1 MRLALVCATGI
12 AALCRIVG
20 AVTANSLAF
29 LPPILDDEFAV
40 SAVDPK
46 KNVKAATFQQLIDH
60 KNPSLGTF
68 TQRYW
73 YNDEFYKGPGSPI
86 VLNAPGEFA
95 ADNYL
100 GYTKNVTLQGVFAQT
115 NGGAVILLE
124 HRYWG
129 GSSPYQNLTVET
141 LQYLTLDQAVQDLV
155 HFAKTVRL
163 PFDPQGSSK
172 PDKAPWILSGCSYPG
187 ALTAWTNVLAP
198 GTFWAYHCSSAVV
211 QSVTEYW
218 QYYQPIDLALA
229 KNCSA
234 DLKRINRH
242 VQKVLT
248 TKPEKVKAELKS
260 RFGLAGLQDDD
271 FAAAVI
277 NPVFMWQ
284 GQQFYSGY
292 RGTFRMCDYLEGFWP
307 DSNATRAPGPE
318 GVGLDKGLNGFTK
331 YWREVFLL
339 EAGACD
345 DNTTSCYDTHNTTS
359 RVYQDTSVRNPYNR
373 QWEWFVCNEA
383 FEWWPVGSFKS
394 FVGYPAPLVN
404 VNYWRRQCPLF
415 FPELAG
421 KKVGM
426 SRGVT
431 AANVNARTGGWSFV
445 NTTRLIWINGEYD
458 PWRTATVSSDFRP
471 GGPFRGDKDR
481 PVMVIPKASHCSDLI
496 MKNAAANEGVRKV
509 VDAEVAKM
517 KEWVAEFYKK

>member
-1 MRLALVCATGI
+1 MRLALVCAIGI
-12 AALCRIVG
+12 AALSRIVG
-20 AVTANSLAF
+20 AVTANSLAY

-46 KNVKAATFQQLIDH
+46 KKVKAATFQQLIDH

-95 ADNYL
+95 ADDYL

-292 RGTFRMCDYLEGFWP
+292 RGTFRMCDYLEVSRYSASRP
-307 DSNATRAPGPE
+307 
-318 GVGLDKGLNGFTK
+318 
-331 YWREVFLL
+331 
-339 EAGACD
+339 
-345 DNTTSCYDTHNTTS
+345 TST
-359 RVYQDTSVRNPYNR
+359 
-373 QWEWFVCNEA
+373 F
-383 FEWWPVGSFKS
+383 
-394 FVGYPAPLVN
+394 
-404 VNYWRRQCPLF
+404 
-415 FPELAG
+415 
-421 KKVGM
+421 
-426 SRGVT
+426 
-431 AANVNARTGGWSFV
+431 
-445 NTTRLIWINGEYD
+445 
-458 PWRTATVSSDFRP
+458 SD
-471 GGPFRGDKDR
+471 
-481 PVMVIPKASHCSDLI
+481 
-496 MKNAAANEGVRKV
+496 
-509 VDAEVAKM
+509 
-517 KEWVAEFYKK
+517 